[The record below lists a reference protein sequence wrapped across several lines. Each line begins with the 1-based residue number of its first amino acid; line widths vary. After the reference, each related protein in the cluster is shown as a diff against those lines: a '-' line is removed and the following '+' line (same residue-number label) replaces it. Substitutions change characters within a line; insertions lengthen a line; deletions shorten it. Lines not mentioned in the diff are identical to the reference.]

1 MSKPYTIIQCSNY
14 FEYMNFKDSFK
25 DVNFYMKYFY
35 MKYIDSTYTVKT
47 YIMFEEYPKATIFKH
62 APTAT
67 ITSVSFR
74 NGRAIYTKLKD

>member
-1 MSKPYTIIQCSNY
+1 MNKSYTIIQCSNY

-25 DVNFYMKYFY
+25 DVNFYIKYT
-35 MKYIDSTYTVKT
+35 DSTYTIKT
-47 YIMFEEYPKATIFKH
+47 YVMFEKYPKATIFKH

-74 NGRAIYTKLKD
+74 NGRAIYTKLKE

>member
-1 MSKPYTIIQCSNY
+1 
-14 FEYMNFKDSFK
+14 MNFKDNFK
-25 DVNFYMKYFY
+25 DVNFY

-47 YIMFEEYPKATIFKH
+47 YVMPEKYPKAIIFKH

-67 ITSVSFR
+67 ITQVSFR

>member
-1 MSKPYTIIQCSNY
+1 MNKPYTIIQCSNY
-14 FEYMNFKDSFK
+14 FEYMNFKENFK
-25 DVNFYMKYFY
+25 DVNFYI
-35 MKYIDSTYTVKT
+35 KYIDSTYTIKINIIPEK
-47 YIMFEEYPKATIFKH
+47 YFKSIIFKH

>member
-1 MSKPYTIIQCSNY
+1 MSKTYTIIQCSNY
-14 FEYMNFKDSFK
+14 FEYMNFKDKFK
-25 DVNFYMKYFY
+25 DLVFTYS
-35 MKYIDSTYTVKT
+35 DTTYTIRLSNR
-47 YIMFEEYPKATIFKH
+47 YSSEFLEYLKQH

>member
-1 MSKPYTIIQCSNY
+1 MNKPYTIIQCSNY

-25 DVNFYMKYFY
+25 DVNFYI
-35 MKYIDSTYTVKT
+35 KYIDSTYTIKT
-47 YIMFEEYPKATIFKH
+47 YVMFEQYPKAIIFKH